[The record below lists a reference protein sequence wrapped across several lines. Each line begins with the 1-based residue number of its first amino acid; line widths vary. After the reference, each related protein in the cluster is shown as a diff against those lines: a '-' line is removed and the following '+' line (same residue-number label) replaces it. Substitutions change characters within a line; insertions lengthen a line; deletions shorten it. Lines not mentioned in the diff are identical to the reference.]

1 MSEKIYVIDTS
12 VYLADSNCISSY
24 QDSDIV
30 VPLKVLEEI
39 DRHKGRQD
47 GPGVNARA
55 IIRKLDQLRESGNLN
70 CGVVL
75 GDGRGSIYAR
85 SYDPSV
91 LSEDFPL
98 SNPDNQIIATA
109 LTERDL
115 RPDKEV
121 VVVTRD
127 INLRVKCDA
136 LGVATEDYNEQY
148 IVEEPESIYSGF
160 TKLTVED
167 KIIDDFYSGQPSVL
181 NFDKGLYANQFLLL
195 TSSTDEKKTA
205 LARYV
210 GSANPLKKI
219 VNIQTKI
226 WGLRPRNKEQ
236 SFALDLLTDPEVKVV
251 SLIGRAGCGKTLLSL
266 AAGLEQV
273 LESKQYKKL
282 IVSRPVHPL
291 GTQDI
296 GYLPGTIE
304 EKMAPWLAPIQ
315 DNLQFLMNDDKIAM
329 SVYREKGKIEV
340 EALSYIRGRT
350 ISNGFIIIDEAQNLT
365 PHEMKTIITRVG
377 ENTKIVLTG
386 DVEQIDHVY
395 VDATS
400 NGLTVA
406 VERLK
411 DYGITGHITLVRGE
425 RSAVAS
431 MAAEAL

>member
-181 NFDKGLYANQFLLL
+181 DFDKGLYANQFLLL
-195 TSSTDEKKTA
+195 TSNTDEKKTA

-219 VNIQTKI
+219 VE
-226 WGLRPRNKEQ
+226 L
-236 SFALDLLTDPEVKVV
+236 
-251 SLIGRAGCGKTLLSL
+251 
-266 AAGLEQV
+266 
-273 LESKQYKKL
+273 
-282 IVSRPVHPL
+282 
-291 GTQDI
+291 
-296 GYLPGTIE
+296 
-304 EKMAPWLAPIQ
+304 
-315 DNLQFLMNDDKIAM
+315 
-329 SVYREKGKIEV
+329 
-340 EALSYIRGRT
+340 
-350 ISNGFIIIDEAQNLT
+350 
-365 PHEMKTIITRVG
+365 
-377 ENTKIVLTG
+377 
-386 DVEQIDHVY
+386 
-395 VDATS
+395 
-400 NGLTVA
+400 
-406 VERLK
+406 
-411 DYGITGHITLVRGE
+411 
-425 RSAVAS
+425 
-431 MAAEAL
+431 

>member
-12 VYLADSNCISSY
+12 VFLADSECINSY
-24 QDSDIV
+24 QDNDIV
-30 VPLKVLEEI
+30 IPLKVLEEI

-47 GPGVNARA
+47 GPGLNARS

-70 CGVVL
+70 CGIQLAEGKGNV
-75 GDGRGSIYAR
+75 YAR
-85 SYDPSV
+85 SFDPTV
-91 LSEDFPL
+91 LSGDFPL

-109 LTERDL
+109 LTERNL
-115 RPDKEV
+115 TEKEI

-136 LGVATEDYNEQY
+136 LGVATEDYNDQY
-148 IVEEPESIYSGF
+148 VVEEPESIYSG
-160 TKLTVED
+160 LTQVITDDSNVE
-167 KIIDDFYSGQPSVL
+167 KFY
-181 NFDKGLYANQFLLL
+181 KGEPISIEQELHPNQFIIL
-195 TSSTDEKKTA
+195 TSNVDDKKTA
-205 LARYV
+205 LARYIDPHT
-210 GSANPLKKI
+210 SPRKI
-219 VNIQTKI
+219 ININTNV

-236 SFALDLLTDPEVKVV
+236 SFAMDLLMDPEIKVV
-251 SLIGRAGCGKTLLSL
+251 SMIGQAGCGKTLLAL
-266 AAGLEQV
+266 AAGLQQV
-273 LESKQYKKL
+273 LELEQYKKL

-329 SVYREKGKIEV
+329 SMYQEQGKIEV
-340 EALSYIRGRT
+340 EALSFIRGRT

-406 VERLK
+406 VEKLK
-411 DYGITGHITLVRGE
+411 GYSITGHVTLKRGE

-431 MAAEAL
+431 MAVEAL

>member
-1 MSEKIYVIDTS
+1 M
-12 VYLADSNCISSY
+12 
-24 QDSDIV
+24 
-30 VPLKVLEEI
+30 
-39 DRHKGRQD
+39 
-47 GPGVNARA
+47 
-55 IIRKLDQLRESGNLN
+55 
-70 CGVVL
+70 
-75 GDGRGSIYAR
+75 
-85 SYDPSV
+85 
-91 LSEDFPL
+91 
-98 SNPDNQIIATA
+98 
-109 LTERDL
+109 
-115 RPDKEV
+115 
-121 VVVTRD
+121 VTRD

-148 IVEEPESIYSGF
+148 VVKEPESIYTGVRSITTPDGN
-160 TKLTVED
+160 
-167 KIIDDFYSGQPSVL
+167 IDDFYKGNPVL
-181 NFDKGLYANQFLLL
+181 LDENFNPNQFIVLA
-195 TSSTDEKKTA
+195 SEIDEKKTA

-210 GSANPLKKI
+210 DCQSPLRKI
-219 VNIQTKI
+219 ENLNSNI

-236 SFALDLLTDPEVKVV
+236 SFALDLLLDPGVKVV
-251 SLIGRAGCGKTLLSL
+251 SLIGQAGCGKTLLAL

-273 LESKQYKKL
+273 LDQKIYKKL

-329 SVYREKGKIEV
+329 AMYQEQGKIEV
-340 EALSYIRGRT
+340 EALSFIRGRT
-350 ISNGFIIIDEAQNLT
+350 ISNGYIIIDEAQNLT

-406 VERLK
+406 VEKLK
-411 DYGITGHITLVRGE
+411 EYGITGHITLKRGE
-425 RSAVAS
+425 RSEVAS
-431 MAAEAL
+431 MAVEAL